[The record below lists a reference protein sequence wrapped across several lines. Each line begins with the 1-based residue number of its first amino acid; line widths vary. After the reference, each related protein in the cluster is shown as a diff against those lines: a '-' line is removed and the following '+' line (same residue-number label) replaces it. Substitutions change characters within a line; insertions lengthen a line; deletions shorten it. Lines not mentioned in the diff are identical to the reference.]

1 MRRTSTPETMRR
13 MCPSVLIVDDHAEFR
28 RAARALLDA
37 EGYEVVGEAVDGASA
52 LREARRLRPALVV
65 LDIHLPDA
73 DGFDIAAQLAAEPDP
88 PGVVLTSSRAVTA
101 YRRRL
106 ATTPAL
112 GFIPKSQLSR
122 DALSAFGA

>member
-1 MRRTSTPETMRR
+1 MRRTCTPETMQR

-52 LREARRLRPALVV
+52 IREARRLRPALVV
-65 LDIHLPDA
+65 LDIHLPAA
-73 DGFDIAAQLAAEPDP
+73 DGFDIATQLAAEPDP

-101 YRRRL
+101 YRRRV

-122 DALSAFGA
+122 AALSALGA